1 MDFVKL
7 KSKNFG
13 KTQLN
18 EGKQFYERKGMN

>member
-13 KTQLN
+13 KTQLS
-18 EGKQFYERKGMN
+18 EGKQFYEPKGMN